1 MIDSLVG
8 LFVLVMGTL
17 AYMSLTSITGRS
29 QGISSEDSKAA
40 QMTARLLEQVQLLK
54 PADLNTQTLTSLNL
68 IDSGQAGPPYTFT
81 NIPLDEGT
89 HYSPARTLRNGKGTL
104 NLTNLQYGS
113 VLVETTITWQAPT
126 GKLKTYTAGTI
137 IGGYR

>member
-1 MIDSLVG
+1 LVG

-17 AYMSLTSITGRS
+17 SYMSLITITSRS

-54 PADLNTQTLTSLNL
+54 PADLNTETLTSLNL
-68 IDSGQAGPPYTFT
+68 IDAGQDASPYSFT

-89 HYSPARTLRNGKGTL
+89 HYSPAQSLRNGTGQLKV
-104 NLTNLQYGS
+104 TNLQNGS
-113 VLVETTITWQAPT
+113 VLVETTITWTSPV
-126 GKLKTYTAGTI
+126 GKQKTFTAGTI
-137 IGGYR
+137 VGGYR